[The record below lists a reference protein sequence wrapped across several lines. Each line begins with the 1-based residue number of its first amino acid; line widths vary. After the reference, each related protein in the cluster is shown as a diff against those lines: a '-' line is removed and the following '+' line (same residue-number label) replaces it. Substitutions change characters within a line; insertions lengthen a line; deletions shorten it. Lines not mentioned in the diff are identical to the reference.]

1 MLQRYL
7 EEIQKTPLL
16 TPSEEYAL
24 WELEKAGDLDAHK
37 RLMTSY
43 QPLVFKIA
51 ASFKLSEEDTLEL
64 IQEGMVGL
72 LEAAESYDHTR
83 GVAFSLFASYRIK
96 GSMLDFLKKS
106 SNRGLLYL
114 ETELTEGFTLKE
126 SLASDG
132 PSPSEYAEHNLL
144 SAKVQEAMGRLPE
157 KEQKVLSA
165 MYIDD
170 LPAQSVAEAID
181 VSLGHVYK
189 LQKKGVRR
197 VRGMLSRF
205 IHEFNKD

>member
-7 EEIQKTPLL
+7 EEIRKTPLL
-16 TPSEEYAL
+16 SSEEEREL
-24 WELEKAGDLDAHK
+24 WKLEKLGDLDAHK

-51 ASFKLSEEDTLEL
+51 TSFRLPEEETLEL

-72 LEAAESYDHTR
+72 LEAAESYDYTR
-83 GVAFSLFASYRIK
+83 NVAFSLFASYRIK
-96 GSMLDFLKKS
+96 GSMLDFLKNS
-106 SNRGLLYL
+106 SSKGLLYL
-114 ETELTEGFTLKE
+114 DSELVDGYTLKE
-126 SLASDG
+126 SLVADAI
-132 PSPSEYAEHNLL
+132 SPTEYAEQNLL
-144 SAKVQEAMGRLPE
+144 NEKVAEAMGRLPE

-165 MYIDD
+165 MYLDD
-170 LPAQSVAEAID
+170 LPAQSVADAIN

-205 IHEFNKD
+205 MHEFNKE